1 MKKIAL
7 TTLMVAVM
15 ALALQ
20 PLMANAEEA
29 YEYAE
34 ETYIEEPATD
44 ADQSEEAV
52 EENSEAES
60 ADEQESYED
69 NQPD

>member
-1 MKKIAL
+1 MKRIAL
-7 TTLMVAVM
+7 TTLMVAAM

-20 PLMANAEEA
+20 PLIANAEEA

-44 ADQSEEAV
+44 AGQSEEV
-52 EENSEAES
+52 IEEES
-60 ADEQESYED
+60 AVEQESYED
-69 NQPD
+69 NQPY

>member
-7 TTLMVAVM
+7 TTLMVAAM
-15 ALALQ
+15 ALAIQ
-20 PLMANAEEA
+20 PLMANAEET

-44 ADQSEEAV
+44 AGQSEEAV
-52 EENSEAES
+52 EESGEEES
-60 ADEQESYED
+60 AADQGSYEE
-69 NQPD
+69 NQPN

>member
-15 ALALQ
+15 ALAVQ

-34 ETYIEEPATD
+34 ETYIEEPTSD
-44 ADQSEEAV
+44 AGQSEEVV
-52 EENSEAES
+52 EDNSEEES
-60 ADEQESYED
+60 AADQESYEE
-69 NQPD
+69 NQPH

>member
-7 TTLMVAVM
+7 TTLIVAAM

-29 YEYAE
+29 YEYTE

-44 ADQSEEAV
+44 AGQSEEAI
-52 EENSEAES
+52 EEES
-60 ADEQESYED
+60 VVEQESYED
-69 NQPD
+69 NQPY